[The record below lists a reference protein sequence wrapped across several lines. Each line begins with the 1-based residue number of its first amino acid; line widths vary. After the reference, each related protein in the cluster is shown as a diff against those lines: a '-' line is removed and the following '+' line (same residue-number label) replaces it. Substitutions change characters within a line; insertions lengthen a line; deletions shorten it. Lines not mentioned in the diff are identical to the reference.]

1 MIKAKIEQL
10 ELVQNL
16 ENSLRIDFEAKQAK
30 AANLESY
37 EIQLAEMQELLET
50 MFRQLPSKTE
60 MDKLLVDVSQTALGA
75 GIDVQLFQPNA
86 EAFHD
91 FYAERPISVR
101 MLGDYHQF
109 GEFVSGVASLPRVV
123 ILTMHDIALRRATD
137 RDVGANAGDG
147 RLILEGTVKTYRYI
161 DEEEAAAAGRRGECA
176 MMSPSHIKSTLVI
189 MLIVMSSLI
198 TACSGRQDDLNRY
211 IAEVKSR
218 PATPIPPIPPV
229 RTYTPY
235 EYEGLTGRDPF
246 RQSTSEGSDQVTQS
260 GGGKGPRPD
269 LQRPREYLER
279 FELDTLS
286 MVGTFSKETSDWAL
300 DSRIRTEWSTG
311 SRSEITSGRITAR
324 LTAFR
329 TTRCS

>member
-1 MIKAKIEQL
+1 MLNELRDLDFNDIGSAPRSVRYVILGFLLAIILGIGYYLLIKAKTEQL

-16 ENSLRIDFEAKQAK
+16 ENTLRVDFESKQSK

-37 EIQLAEMQELLET
+37 EAQLAEMQELLET

-161 DEEEAAAAGRRGECA
+161 DEEEAAQRAEAV
-176 MMSPSHIKSTLVI
+176 SP
-189 MLIVMSSLI
+189 
-198 TACSGRQDDLNRY
+198 
-211 IAEVKSR
+211 
-218 PATPIPPIPPV
+218 
-229 RTYTPY
+229 
-235 EYEGLTGRDPF
+235 
-246 RQSTSEGSDQVTQS
+246 
-260 GGGKGPRPD
+260 
-269 LQRPREYLER
+269 
-279 FELDTLS
+279 
-286 MVGTFSKETSDWAL
+286 
-300 DSRIRTEWSTG
+300 
-311 SRSEITSGRITAR
+311 
-324 LTAFR
+324 
-329 TTRCS
+329 

>member
-1 MIKAKIEQL
+1 MLNELRDLDFNDIGSAPASVRYVILSVLLIVILLIGYFLLIKAKTEQL

-16 ENSLRIDFEAKQAK
+16 ENSLRVTFEAKQAK
-30 AANLESY
+30 AVNLESY
-37 EIQLAEMQELLET
+37 EAQLAEMQELLET

-86 EAFHD
+86 EAYHD

-161 DEEEAAAAGRRGECA
+161 DEEEAAQR
-176 MMSPSHIKSTLVI
+176 
-189 MLIVMSSLI
+189 
-198 TACSGRQDDLNRY
+198 
-211 IAEVKSR
+211 AEAVA
-218 PATPIPPIPPV
+218 P
-229 RTYTPY
+229 
-235 EYEGLTGRDPF
+235 
-246 RQSTSEGSDQVTQS
+246 
-260 GGGKGPRPD
+260 
-269 LQRPREYLER
+269 
-279 FELDTLS
+279 
-286 MVGTFSKETSDWAL
+286 
-300 DSRIRTEWSTG
+300 
-311 SRSEITSGRITAR
+311 
-324 LTAFR
+324 
-329 TTRCS
+329 